1 MYINGRNAVI
11 EALRSGSDVEK
22 VFIMFGMEGEAID
35 RVRIEAKRAG
45 VPSVI
50 VDRQR
55 FAELERRAGLGTRSQ
70 GVIAVA
76 STVEYVD
83 MDELVEEVFAREGV
97 PLVGALDGI
106 TDPHNVGA
114 IIRSAECAALDGVVI
129 GKHDSSGITDVVM
142 KTSAGAA
149 GHLPIARV
157 ANVGDS
163 IMSFKDG
170 GLSVVGLDERGSIPY
185 TEYDFT
191 QPTAIIVGSEGKGI
205 GPRIR
210 RMCDTLVS
218 IPMFGRVASLN
229 ASVAAGV
236 VFFEARRQ
244 REQAGMPVAV
254 RETRSEDVDEAGV
267 EGAGDESS
275 TTADGADPSAGSP
288 GE

>member
-70 GVIAVA
+70 GVLAVA
-76 STVEYVD
+76 SAVEYAD
-83 MDELVEEVFAREGV
+83 MDELVESVIARGDV

-114 IIRSAECAALDGVVI
+114 IIRSAECAALDGIVI

-163 IMSFKDG
+163 VMSLKDA
-170 GLSVVGLDERGSIPY
+170 GLVIVGLDERGTIPY
-185 TEYDFT
+185 TAYDFT
-191 QPTAIIVGSEGKGI
+191 QPSAIIVGSEGRGI
-205 GPRIR
+205 GQRVR
-210 RMCDTLVS
+210 RMCDTLLS
-218 IPMFGRVASLN
+218 IPMFGQVASLN
-229 ASVAAGV
+229 ASVASGV

-244 REQAGMPVAV
+244 RVEAGMQVTRRQRPAV
-254 RETRSEDVDEAGV
+254 EHDQDAE
-267 EGAGDESS
+267 DESGK
-275 TTADGADPSAGSP
+275 TEEADSESV
-288 GE
+288 